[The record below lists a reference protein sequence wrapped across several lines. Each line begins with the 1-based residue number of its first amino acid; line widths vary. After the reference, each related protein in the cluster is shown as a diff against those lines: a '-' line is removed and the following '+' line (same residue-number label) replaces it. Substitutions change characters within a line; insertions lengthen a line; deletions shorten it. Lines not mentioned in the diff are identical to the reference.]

1 MTQTVSAPA
10 ERQTT
15 QPAKKKRFRAEGILL
30 LVLLAAVLLFGIAG
44 RGNLRATIL
53 RLRGWPE
60 SLIALMAR
68 NPETRDFVLDW
79 KRQGG
84 TEPAR
89 TLDESAARGTPPL
102 LLQWDARWGY
112 AHYGSD
118 FLAITGC
125 GPTCLA
131 MAYSGVSG
139 KSDVT
144 PYTVA
149 LMAEKGGYYVP
160 GIGTA
165 WTLMTDGAQALGISG
180 SEISPD
186 RETLR
191 SALERGS
198 ILICSMKPGDFTAE
212 GHFIVLCGIDGDER
226 TNVYDPNSVR
236 RSKPWDLETLS
247 GQMAAAWE
255 YRT

>member
-15 QPAKKKRFRAEGILL
+15 KPAKKKRFRAEGILL
-30 LVLLAAVLLFGIAG
+30 LVLLAVLLLFGMAG
-44 RGNLRATIL
+44 RKNMLPTYL

-60 SLIALMAR
+60 SLVALMQR
-68 NPETRDFVLDW
+68 NPETKDYVLAW
-79 KRQGG
+79 QRQGG
-84 TEPAR
+84 AEPAR
-89 TLDESAARGTPPL
+89 MLDEPIVRGTPPL
-102 LLQWDARWGY
+102 LLQWDTRWGY

-139 KSDVT
+139 NSDVT

-149 LMAEKGGYYVP
+149 RMAEEGGYYVP
-160 GIGTA
+160 GVGTA
-165 WTLMTDGAQALGISG
+165 WALMTDGAQALGISG
-180 SEISPD
+180 SEIAAD

-191 SALERGS
+191 SALESGS
-198 ILICSMKPGDFTAE
+198 VLICSMKPGDFTAE
-212 GHFIVLCGIDGDER
+212 GHFIVLCGIDGNGLV
-226 TNVYDPNSVR
+226 NVYDPNSVM
-236 RSKPWDLETLS
+236 RSRPWDLETLT

-255 YRT
+255 YRI